1 MMNMANIIRFGLVG
15 LLWLALCY
23 LLVSRMKQVTLLNLF
38 PVIASGIIIFVPM
51 YKKYIK
57 KDR

>member
-38 PVIASGIIIFVPM
+38 PLIASGIIIFVPM

>member
-1 MMNMANIIRFGLVG
+1 MNMANIIRFGLVG

-38 PVIASGIIIFVPM
+38 PLIASGIIIFVPM

>member
-1 MMNMANIIRFGLVG
+1 MSTANIIRFGLVG
-15 LLWLALCY
+15 ALWLALCY

-38 PVIASGIIIFVPM
+38 PLIASGIIIFVPM

>member
-1 MMNMANIIRFGLVG
+1 MANIIRFGLVG

-38 PVIASGIIIFVPM
+38 PLIASGIIIFVPM